1 MNKYAV
7 VGGAATAVSGFVVQT
22 VVQPSSTVPDTMWS
36 YPLSPEAFVPV
47 TLLYAVFHVLVLLG
61 VLAFARSGAAGTSR
75 VARTGTTLAVAGTAL
90 LCLAELASIPFRDN
104 LMTDPGP
111 STVGA
116 AFGLAVVL
124 TAVGFLLAGTTTLRA
139 GVWQD
144 WRRVVPLAIGIW
156 STLLVGVSM
165 TGALAAGVGVYGVC
179 MLLLGVALREPQKPR
194 TKAEVVA

>member
-1 MNKYAV
+1 M
-7 VGGAATAVSGFVVQT
+7 QT
-22 VVQPSSTVPDTMWS
+22 VVQPASTVPDTRWS
-36 YPLSPEAFVPV
+36 YPLSAEAFVPV

-75 VARTGTTLAVAGTAL
+75 VARTGTTLAIAGTGL
-90 LCLAELASIPFRDN
+90 LCLAELASIPFRDS
-104 LMTDPGP
+104 LIADPGP

-124 TAVGFLLAGTTTLRA
+124 TAVGFLLAGVSTLRA

-144 WRRVVPLAIGIW
+144 WRRVVPLATGIW

-194 TKAEVVA
+194 TTAEVVA